1 MGLEEMDAT
10 STLLTQFFSQEDIL
24 SKFAFLSRVVVR
36 FPWEKITM
44 LSGRE

>member
-1 MGLEEMDAT
+1 MDAT
-10 STLLTQFFSQEDIL
+10 STEFFSQEDIL
-24 SKFAFLSRVVVR
+24 STFAFLSRAVVR